1 MGENVNKKIS
11 LLELFLTFFR
21 INAITF
27 GGGYTI
33 VAVLRDEFMLRKKI
47 ISEEEMLD
55 LVAIAQSGPGAMAI
69 NTSVLIGYKL
79 RGVAGA
85 ITCMLASVAPCI
97 IVISIISLFY
107 QEFRTNFYIN
117 AALMGMS
124 GVISAVL
131 VVTTIGMAKNV
142 LKQRAVLSGGIMIVA
157 FLLSFVFN
165 VNSALIIFGFG
176 ILGLILF
183 SVIDEGGGYNI

>member
-131 VVTTIGMAKNV
+131 VVTTIGMARNV

-165 VNSALIIFGFG
+165 VNSALIILGFG

>member
-131 VVTTIGMAKNV
+131 VVTTIGMARNV

>member
-165 VNSALIIFGFG
+165 VNSALIILGFG